1 MIEAPPITAALRV
14 ALLLLRCES
23 SRSRRVTSGASPTV
37 SSCASHQPSTTPS
50 CGSRNRLADAAP
62 GPAQGLTEIGAAIS
76 FQSWSSPLPAG
87 FTQRYALTIDGLS
100 ADTLVEPSCEF
111 WISYVR

>member
-1 MIEAPPITAALRV
+1 
-14 ALLLLRCES
+14 
-23 SRSRRVTSGASPTV
+23 
-37 SSCASHQPSTTPS
+37 
-50 CGSRNRLADAAP
+50 
-62 GPAQGLTEIGAAIS
+62 LTEIGAAIS